1 MGTQEAMGFIAE
13 AFELQQRG
21 ARKEAAWSALKDP
34 MIDLVKKAVKAA
46 PKDPDVLFM
55 ATWLITPLAAAYSE
69 PKRLIADYQRRLD
82 QLGGPTDAVLDMA
95 GGDEAYR
102 RHRSMVK
109 ESAGSGCV
117 VAVAQAI
124 VVLLFAAAVGS
135 LIL

>member
-21 ARKEAAWSALKDP
+21 ARKEVAWAALKDP
-34 MIDLVKKAVKAA
+34 MIDLIKKAVKTA

-55 ATWLITPLAAAYSE
+55 ATWLIKPLAAAYSE
-69 PKRLIADYQRRLD
+69 PKRLLADYQRRLD
-82 QLGGPTDAVLDMA
+82 QLGGPTEAVLDMA
-95 GGDEAYR
+95 GGEEAYR

-117 VAVAQAI
+117 VAVVQAI
-124 VVLLFAAAVGS
+124 VTLLLAAAAGS
-135 LIL
+135 SIL

>member
-13 AFELQQRG
+13 AFELQQQG
-21 ARKEAAWSALKDP
+21 ARKEVAWAALKDP

-69 PKRLIADYQRRLD
+69 PRRLIADYQGRLD
-82 QLGGPTDAVLDMA
+82 ELGGPTDAVLGMA
-95 GGDEAYR
+95 GGEEAYR

-109 ESAGSGCV
+109 ESAGSSCV

-124 VVLLFAAAVGS
+124 IILLFAVTTGL